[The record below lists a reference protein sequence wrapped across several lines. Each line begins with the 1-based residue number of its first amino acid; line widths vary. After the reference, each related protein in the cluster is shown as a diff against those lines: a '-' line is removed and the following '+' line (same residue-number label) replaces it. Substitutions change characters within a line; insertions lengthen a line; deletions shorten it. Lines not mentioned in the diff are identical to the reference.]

1 MAGEH
6 DHSMAFA
13 GSAFEKMKALRH
25 PATPHNYE
33 IWYTYASAG
42 NAALN
47 QTINDIIASHG
58 TVTQGDLDELYE
70 KFFSPT
76 RLTDQLDCFG
86 NQVMCEIDQIV
97 TIIDTT
103 LDSSS
108 RHGVL
113 LADITARIDDM
124 HDPAA
129 LRGVVGTLVETAKA
143 IESTNQKF
151 EAQLRDSRQEI

>member
-47 QTINDIIASHG
+47 QTINDMIARHG

-97 TIIDTT
+97 TILDTT

-108 RHGVL
+108 RRAVA
-113 LADITARIDDM
+113 LADVTTRIEEVR
-124 HDPAA
+124 DPA
-129 LRGVVGTLVETAKA
+129 LCGVVGTLVETTKE
-143 IESTNQKF
+143 IES
-151 EAQLRDSRQEI
+151 